1 MTSKDFDSLAH
12 TLVYAG
18 GFNTLLFAAMTMRS
32 DPDMSAGRALLA
44 VGFPLAMATTV
55 FAGFVIL
62 AAAFGYELYTLHDA
76 KKESPDAR

>member
-1 MTSKDFDSLAH
+1 
-12 TLVYAG
+12 
-18 GFNTLLFAAMTMRS
+18 
-32 DPDMSAGRALLA
+32 MSAGRALLA

-62 AAAFGYELYTLHDA
+62 SAAFGYELYTLHDA